1 MASAD
6 NDQETEL
13 GRALF
18 EELLWVHGM
27 VRHDLDV
34 VTRLADDTA
43 AGSPPDAL
51 KAEILDLKTNGHLW
65 RLKLGCLRY
74 CRFVHSHHNLE
85 DVALFPVL
93 RGNNPAL
100 GTVVDKLEHDHKR
113 VSHLLDGVEAA
124 ANSLT
129 INDEQ
134 STRKRLSG
142 ALTKLAE
149 ELLAHLE
156 FEERNAG
163 PTIRRLH
170 AFP

>member
-1 MASAD
+1 MPSPE

-18 EELLWVHGM
+18 DELLWVHSM
-27 VRHDLDV
+27 VRRDLDTV
-34 VTRLADDTA
+34 RRLADNA
-43 AGSPPDAL
+43 ARGSNAEDL
-51 KAEILDLKTNGHLW
+51 KAEIDDLKTNGHLW

-100 GTVVDKLEHDHKR
+100 GSVVDRLEHDHRR
-113 VSHLLDGVEAA
+113 VSHLLDGVETA

-129 INDEQ
+129 IKDEG
-134 STRKRLSG
+134 STRERLRD
-142 ALTKLAE
+142 ALIKLSE

-170 AFP
+170 SFP

>member
-1 MASAD
+1 MASSD

-13 GRALF
+13 GRAFF
-18 EELLWVHGM
+18 EELLWVHSM
-27 VRHDLDV
+27 VRRDLDT
-34 VTRLADDTA
+34 VTRLANGAA
-43 AGSPPDAL
+43 AGEPPEDL
-51 KAEILDLKTNGHLW
+51 KAEIHDLKTNGHLW

-100 GTVVDKLEHDHKR
+100 GLVVDKLEHDHKR
-113 VSHLLDGVEAA
+113 VSHLLDGVEIA

-129 INDEQ
+129 IKDEQ
-134 STRKRLSG
+134 PTRQHLSE